1 MDLRKAFANS
11 LSPNIKLS
19 KSQFSKIVQSRGF
32 LGRFLSPLLKPGLPL
47 MKNVLQPLASSSL
60 IPLGLT
66 EAASDNL
73 PNKKRMGH
81 MQ

>member
-11 LSPNIKLS
+11 LSANIKLS
-19 KSQFSKIVQSRGF
+19 KNQLSKIVQSRGF